1 MRLLK
6 TATKRK
12 EKEVE
17 NEEKNLKS
25 HIISIT
31 LLFLVL
37 FTRGIISVVQEG
49 PSGTPLHSVSSSTS
63 TEGLVRPESLA
74 VSSCPAEACGSG
86 TGLKALDAPWINVII
101 PRMKGI
107 VCPG

>member
-17 NEEKNLKS
+17 NEEKNPKS

-37 FTRGIISVVQEG
+37 FTRGIISVVQERTQRN
-49 PSGTPLHSVSSSTS
+49 SSPL
-63 TEGLVRPESLA
+63 R
-74 VSSCPAEACGSG
+74 
-86 TGLKALDAPWINVII
+86 II
-101 PRMKGI
+101 FDFD
-107 VCPG
+107 